1 MVSREAIVG
10 LDGMAMVLNANGS
23 QLLRW
28 SNDPMITNQRSGL
41 ELVQK

>member
-10 LDGMAMVLNANGS
+10 LDGMAMVLNGS